1 MYDAGICRKRLSTT
15 VRTSTLAEVAV
26 RTNVFDGENKP
37 TIPLAIEN
45 FSSVEGFDVYASILR
60 ESENDVKRGTEGAD
74 NPEEEEEKEQEK
86 VSAHSR
92 DKCFE
97 GDL

>member
-1 MYDAGICRKRLSTT
+1 MLSKIFDFHACSLLFRSNLFHRKCLQ
-15 VRTSTLAEVAV
+15 
-26 RTNVFDGENKP
+26 GENKP

-86 VSAHSR
+86 GLRSFNESFIAHS
-92 DKCFE
+92 
-97 GDL
+97 